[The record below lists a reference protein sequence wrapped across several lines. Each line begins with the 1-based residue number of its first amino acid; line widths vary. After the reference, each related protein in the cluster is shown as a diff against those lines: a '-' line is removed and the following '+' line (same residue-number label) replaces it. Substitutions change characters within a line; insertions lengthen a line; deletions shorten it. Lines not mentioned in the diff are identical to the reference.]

1 MNDIDPQL
9 LRRVIVENVE
19 PQVDCGR
26 FPIKRVVGETVAV
39 KADVF
44 ADGHDAIAAV
54 VLHRRAG
61 DQAWSESRM
70 RDSGS
75 DRWEALFTVDALG
88 RYEFTIVAWVD
99 RFACWRRELS
109 A

>member
-1 MNDIDPQL
+1 MTDIDPQL

-39 KADVF
+39 KADIF

-61 DQAWSESRM
+61 AQGWTESRM
-70 RDSGS
+70 RDTGN
-75 DRWEALFTVDALG
+75 DRWEAAFTVEALG
-88 RYEFTIVAWVD
+88 RYEYRIEA
-99 RFACWRRELS
+99 
-109 A
+109 